1 MCYNDYDYVVFG
13 VSYVAKFM
21 LLTACRSSY
30 YVVPQIRQ
38 TGHSHKTP
46 YHTTRTTL
54 KLLSTRDI
62 TYDMVLRT

>member
-30 YVVPQIRQ
+30 YVVP
-38 TGHSHKTP
+38 
-46 YHTTRTTL
+46 
-54 KLLSTRDI
+54 
-62 TYDMVLRT
+62 